1 MFQAWRRKIVSAVVR
16 RCCYRRVDFRG
27 SAASCGNRPLLRT
40 MKLDSPQFRALFT
53 PEVKELVDIFKRHG
67 HELRIAGGAVRD
79 LLMHKQPHDLD
90 FATTATPT
98 EMKEM
103 FENEGVRMI
112 NSKGEKHGT
121 ITARINDKTNFE
133 VTTLRVDVVTD
144 GRHAEVE
151 FTTDWQTDANRRD
164 LTVNALF
171 LGLDGTVYDYFHG
184 VEDLEKRRVVF
195 VGDPVQRIQEDYLR
209 ILRYFRFY
217 GRIAVEPDNHEPE
230 ILTAIR
236 ENVGGLAR
244 ISGERIWTELKKI
257 LVGNFNKELV
267 CRIVDVGAAPF
278 LGLPDSPDLDEFS
291 KVCDASKQL
300 APQPT
305 TLLAALLQ
313 NDAEVTKMHARLK
326 LSAYERDLAL
336 FVVQHREDHKS
347 FEDKL
352 KPYQALLFTTKGKIG
367 DVQEWICEVLKY
379 RAEAELLDRF
389 RCWDVPKFPVNG
401 NMLLERG
408 LRSGP
413 RFATILSKLKEIWFE
428 SDFTM
433 TSEEL
438 LKSLPD
444 ILAEVKT
451 SKPKKA

>member
-1 MFQAWRRKIVSAVVR
+1 MFQAWHRKIVGAVLR
-16 RCCYRRVDFRG
+16 RCCNCRVNFRG
-27 SAASCGNRPLLRT
+27 SATSAGGSTSLRT

-53 PEVKELVDIFKRHG
+53 PEVKELVEIFKRHG

-79 LLMHKQPHDLD
+79 LLMHLQPHDLD

-112 NSKGEKHGT
+112 NARGEKHGT

-164 LTVNALF
+164 LTINALF

-184 VEDLEKRRVVF
+184 VEDLEKRRVAF
-195 VGDPVQRIQEDYLR
+195 VGDPAQRIQEDYLR

-217 GRIAVEPDNHEPE
+217 GRIAVEPDSHEPE
-230 ILTAIR
+230 VLSAIR

-244 ISGERIWTELKKI
+244 ISGERLWTELKKI
-257 LVGNFNKELV
+257 LVGNFNKELM

-278 LGLPDSPDLDEFS
+278 LGLPESPDLHEFS
-291 KVCDASKQL
+291 KVCDASRQL
-300 APQPT
+300 SPQPM
-305 TLLAALLQ
+305 TLLVALTQ
-313 NDAEVTKMHARLK
+313 NESDVMNLHARLK

-336 FVVQHREDHKS
+336 FVVKHRENKKS
-347 FEDKL
+347 IDDKL
-352 KPYQALLFTTKGKIG
+352 KPYQALLFTTKGKVG

-379 RAEAELLDRF
+379 NAEADLLERF

-413 RFATILSKLKEIWFE
+413 RFATVLTKLKEIWFD
-428 SDFTM
+428 SNFQM

-438 LKSLPD
+438 LKKLPD
-444 ILAEVKT
+444 ILSQVKG
-451 SKPKKA
+451 SKAKKA